1 MHLSTVYE
9 WVFWISSF
17 LVIYPYIVYPL
28 ILVVLNR
35 IIPRRI
41 GRVDNAID
49 SNSDL
54 KVTLIVSAFN
64 EERSIRQK
72 LENALQTEYPPQ
84 LIEVIVVSDGSTDKT
99 DSIVSDFAKS
109 HSNIKLIKIPDQS
122 GKTHGLNVAVP
133 QASGEVVVFSDA
145 NAMYQPDAIGRL
157 VAAFNDPEIGYAVGS
172 ALYHDEDVEAV
183 NVSEGLYWKYE
194 LWIKSL
200 ESIFYSVVGGD
211 GAIYAIRKPLFRELS
226 SIDISDFVNPLQIIA
241 AGHAGVFLSEAR
253 SYEGGA
259 SNFHEEFK
267 RKRRI
272 VNRSWGAVV
281 RHMHIFSPKSH
292 GKFLFMLFS
301 HKVIR
306 WWSGILVLFAMFSS
320 LMLSWM
326 SGSGFYLTMFVS
338 IFLTIVI
345 ALAGWH
351 CDRRDLPMPKLVYLL
366 YYFYLVS
373 IAGSLGILDYIKGT
387 NYATWTHGR
396 NA

>member
-1 MHLSTVYE
+1 MLLSTVNE

-17 LVIYPYIVYPL
+17 LVVYPYIVYPA

-35 IIPRRI
+35 IVPRSVSR
-41 GRVDNAID
+41 DDDAKAINTD
-49 SNSDL
+49 A
-54 KVTLIVSAFN
+54 KVTMIVSAFN
-64 EERSIRQK
+64 EERSIGQK
-72 LENALQTEYPPQ
+72 LENAMRTEYSQ
-84 LIEVIVVSDGSTDKT
+84 RLFEIIVVSDGSTDKT
-99 DSIVSDFAKS
+99 DSIVGDFAKS
-109 HSNIKLIKIPDQS
+109 HPNVKLIRISEQS

-133 QASGEVVVFSDA
+133 QATGDIVVFSDA

-157 VAAFNDPEIGYAVGS
+157 VEAFKDSDVGYAVGS

-200 ESIFYSVVGGD
+200 ESKFHSVVGGD
-211 GAIYAIRKPLFRELS
+211 GAIYSIRKPLFRELS
-226 SIDISDFVNPLQIIA
+226 KIDISDFVNPLQIIA
-241 AGHAGVFLSEAR
+241 SGYTGVFLSEAR

-259 SNFHEEFK
+259 SNFREEFK

-292 GKFLFMLFS
+292 GKFLFMLVS
-301 HKVIR
+301 HKMIR
-306 WWSGILVLFAMFSS
+306 WWSGIFVLLALFSS
-320 LMLSWM
+320 LMLAWKAE
-326 SGSGFYLTMFVS
+326 SGFYFMMFASILLT
-338 IFLTIVI
+338 LVI
-345 ALAGWH
+345 ALVGWF
-351 CDRRDLPMPKLVYLL
+351 CDRRDLQMPKLVYLF

-373 IAGSLGILDYIKGT
+373 IAGFLGILDDIKGT
-387 NYATWTHGR
+387 SYATWTHGR